1 MIKKYDTATR
11 IALGSDHVLRHTMLA
26 RVNYRTDDTST
37 LFTTTTT
44 KTAKE
49 WTSRIII

>member
-1 MIKKYDTATR
+1 M
-11 IALGSDHVLRHTMLA
+11 HVLRHTMLA

-37 LFTTTTT
+37 VFTTTTT